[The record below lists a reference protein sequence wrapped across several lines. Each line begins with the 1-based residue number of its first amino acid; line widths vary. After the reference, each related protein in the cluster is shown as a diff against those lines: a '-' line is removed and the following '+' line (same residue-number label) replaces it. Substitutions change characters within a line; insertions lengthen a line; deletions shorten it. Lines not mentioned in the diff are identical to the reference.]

1 MGWDDISVQEKMCVF
16 INSLYK
22 WYNMNLCMYKCCVY
36 TNLDIQIDLYTY
48 ISTDTYGQACM
59 YMSFYLT
66 SIS

>member
-1 MGWDDISVQEKMCVF
+1 MRYQVEQFSKPDKNGVDDISVWEKMCVF

-48 ISTDTYGQACM
+48 ISTDTYG
-59 YMSFYLT
+59 
-66 SIS
+66 

>member
-1 MGWDDISVQEKMCVF
+1 MGWDDISVWKKMCVF

-48 ISTDTYGQACM
+48 ISTDTYG
-59 YMSFYLT
+59 
-66 SIS
+66 